1 VSRCRLIR
9 IMVTTLVVGAASE
22 MSRNMHTTRTESW
35 FKTPAG
41 DARGY
46 IDAHG
51 LRELWF
57 HTGTA
62 CNLACD
68 FCLEGSKPGDTRL
81 GLVKLEDVK
90 PYIEEALALGVE
102 QFSFTG
108 GEPFLAKDFIKIL
121 ALTSQHRPCLVL
133 TNGTKPLQRRIKEL
147 EPLLASANP
156 ISFRVSLD
164 YHEEKIHD
172 LGRGKGTFSQAL
184 AGLKMLHE
192 MGFSISV
199 ARHLH
204 PDEDRQATEQA
215 YAKLFGRHGLPEDLN
230 MVAFPDF
237 ALPGSLPDVPYVTTG
252 CMTQY
257 QTEESRREFMCAF
270 SRMVVKQGGKMRVY
284 ACTLVDDDPDY
295 DLGPSLEES
304 MKERISMKHH
314 RCYSCFKYGSSCSQL

>member
-1 VSRCRLIR
+1 MPIKVK
-9 IMVTTLVVGAASE
+9 MLVVDAASE
-22 MSRNMHTTRTESW
+22 MTAIRHTTRTESW

-41 DARGY
+41 SAQGY

-57 HTGTA
+57 HIGTA

-121 ALTSQHRPCLVL
+121 ALASKHRPCLVL

-147 EPLLASANP
+147 EPLLDSAKP
-156 ISFRVSLD
+156 ISFRISLD
-164 YHEEKIHD
+164 HHVEKIHD
-172 LGRGKGTFSQAL
+172 LGRGKGTFSEAL

-192 MGFSISV
+192 MGFAISV
-199 ARHLH
+199 ARHMH
-204 PDEDRQATEQA
+204 PGEDSRATAQDYANLFRQN
-215 YAKLFGRHGLPEDLN
+215 GLPADLE

-237 ALPGSLPDVPYVTTG
+237 AVPGSLPDVPYVTTG
-252 CMTQY
+252 CMTQF
-257 QTEESRREFMCAF
+257 QTEESRRDFMCAF
-270 SRMVVKQGGKMRVY
+270 SRMIVKQGGNMRVY

-295 DLGPSLEES
+295 DLGSSLEES
-304 MKERISMKHH
+304 LKQRISMKHH
-314 RCYSCFKYGSSCSQL
+314 RCYSCFKYGASCSEL